1 MHSIQYRAVK
11 EILGVVE
18 LWVYS
23 LLYNFVKE
31 KWVKRNFVKKAYLFL
46 K

>member
-1 MHSIQYRAVK
+1 MQGFSVHSIQYRAVK

-23 LLYNFVKE
+23 PLYNFVKE
-31 KWVKRNFVKKAYLFL
+31 K
-46 K
+46 